1 MLSCLEES
9 DVGFILFFILFAAER
24 KSTLDIFLR
33 LTIFNTLLYATKIVS
48 VHLNALLIIYFKEVL
63 FKLPLTLIIPEL
75 ENSDMLAAFVLRVSM
90 PTQI

>member
-33 LTIFNTLLYATKIVS
+33 LTIFNTLLYVTKIVS
-48 VHLNALLIIYFKEVL
+48 VHLNALLIICFKEVL

-75 ENSDMLAAFVLRVSM
+75 ENLICLQHSS
-90 PTQI
+90 